1 MLRHAANSSVLPSAD
16 MLLQSRPVG
25 LFEYPVDAT
34 RQVFGIAVVGYVAFC

>member
-1 MLRHAANSSVLPSAD
+1 MLRIVLCYLLQTC
-16 MLLQSRPVG
+16 LLQSRPVG